1 MDVKWWLSEHSQLTL
16 PSARLL
22 SPSVSSLVCCTV
34 INGYFIMVVLMSKAP
49 ITLWYFVH
57 ELSGPIPHHFN
68 PLFQVVIFSKNQGNL
83 TNQLTNEQS
92 YSAHNAHNRHCKKM
106 VSVLVKDIY
115 RVSHSYLLT
124 LWKHHLDFL
133 TLNRFRVKQALHR
146 PDTVFF
152 IFEKWIF
159 QSKELSRLSPS
170 RPQPIV
176 ITFLFDT
183 LW

>member
-1 MDVKWWLSEHSQLTL
+1 MTL

-34 INGYFIMVVLMSKAP
+34 INGYFIMAVLMSKAP

-92 YSAHNAHNRHCKKM
+92 YSAHNTHNRYCKKM

-133 TLNRFRVKQALHR
+133 TLNRFKVKRALHR
-146 PDTVFF
+146 PDTVFYF
-152 IFEKWIF
+152 
-159 QSKELSRLSPS
+159 
-170 RPQPIV
+170 
-176 ITFLFDT
+176 
-183 LW
+183 